1 MTIRA
6 VFALASLLFLAACGG
21 DEPWHATNIT
31 GVMPPLEFR
40 MTRAHDSAVIGADA
54 YLGKIVILYF
64 GYTHCPDICPTT
76 LANLSEALERLGPL
90 RAQVRVLF
98 VTVDPDRD
106 TLAVLDDYTK
116 AFTPEID
123 GLHGSDDALA
133 ALARRYRVAF
143 GVTPAQDG
151 KPYTVMHSDAVF
163 FFDKTGRAR
172 LVTTST
178 TDTAAIAADVKRL
191 ITS

>member
-1 MTIRA
+1 MWFRA
-6 VFALASLLFLAACGG
+6 TVAFLSLFALAACGESG
-21 DEPWHATNIT
+21 WHATNIT
-31 GVMPPLEFR
+31 GAMPPLEFR
-40 MTRAHDSAVIGADA
+40 MTRAHDGAAIGADA
-54 YLGKIVILYF
+54 YEGKVAILYF

-76 LANLSEALERLGPL
+76 LANLSDVLERLGHL
-90 RAQVRVLF
+90 RQHVRVLF

-106 TLAVLDDYTK
+106 TLPILDDYTK
-116 AFTPEID
+116 AFAPEID
-123 GLHGSDDALA
+123 GLRGSDDALA

-143 GVTPAQDG
+143 GVTPAQGG

-178 TDTAAIAADVKRL
+178 ADTAAIAGDVKRL
-191 ITS
+191 ISS

>member
-1 MTIRA
+1 MTFRA
-6 VFALASLLFLAACGG
+6 ALALASMLLLAACGDG
-21 DEPWHATNIT
+21 NTWHATNIT
-31 GVMPPLEFR
+31 GAMPPLEFR
-40 MTRAHDSAVIGADA
+40 MTRARDGAEVDADA
-54 YLGKIVILYF
+54 YRDKIVILYF

-76 LANLSEALERLGPL
+76 LANLADVLGQLGPL

-98 VTVDPDRD
+98 VTVDPNRD
-106 TLAVLDDYTK
+106 SLSILDAYTK
-116 AFTPEID
+116 AFAPEID
-123 GLHGSDDALA
+123 GLRGSDDALA

-151 KPYTVMHSDAVF
+151 RPYTVMHSDAVF

-178 TDTAAIAADVKRL
+178 ADTAAIAADVKRL
-191 ITS
+191 ISS

>member
-1 MTIRA
+1 
-6 VFALASLLFLAACGG
+6 V
-21 DEPWHATNIT
+21 
-31 GVMPPLEFR
+31 
-40 MTRAHDSAVIGADA
+40 GADA
-54 YLGKIVILYF
+54 YAGKIVILYF

-76 LANLSEALERLGPL
+76 LANLSDVLERLGPA
-90 RAQVRVLF
+90 RSKVRVLF

-106 TLAVLDDYTK
+106 TLAILDDYTK
-116 AFTPEID
+116 AFAPEID
-123 GLHGSDDALA
+123 GLRGSDDSLA

-163 FFDKTGRAR
+163 FFDETGRAR

-178 TDTAAIAADVKRL
+178 ADTGAIAADLGRL
-191 ITS
+191 LLEH